1 MSDRSVSP
9 RAQDDRQPLL
19 SKEEGK
25 SSVPH
30 SPESPKSQ
38 RRHSSHP
45 HRPRRRLT
53 FSGPP
58 GKPVFHSYHDDD
70 DPHHHEQTYGHE
82 AYDALGQQMDSRSS
96 SIGNIASFHNPVRD
110 LTSYDPRNLPNSK
123 PQQQRTR
130 SSIAAGASGS
140 SGFQTGPRGSV
151 STRPAWKGDAKSSA
165 STENANPFNKFG
177 SGFNQQPSTS
187 PSFAERWLNRQSQIN
202 NYGSTSGGSTGGGS
216 PVKIDME
223 QFQSPSHDSNGGG
236 GAGAGAGAGNHSHET
251 DSDFDSK
258 PSSRRSSE
266 SSSLADVCFPLEP
279 LDDVEGARSWPD
291 LKVLEEFYEEET
303 TRLKDEAIRE
313 TNEVNFRFENTPAE
327 DNATSSS
334 IAGESS
340 NAGGVGFSHP
350 IVTKVDAPRLL
361 GNQRINETETL
372 DGGRLRPPKINPWDK
387 RRFNNTDFLK
397 TINYPPQIVN
407 NNPEHFRFTYFREN
421 LDSTVHSPTISGLL
435 QPGQKFSDL
444 FSCEEYTKQDNEN
457 FAATGT
463 TGAGTGTN
471 TGANTTNNSNANSV
485 KEPTP
490 TLSELK
496 AIEESLELDDH
507 ISPFWLDV
515 LNPTEEE
522 MKVISKAFSIHP
534 LTTEDIF
541 LGETREKVELFKDYY
556 FICFRSFDIVREK
569 AKIRERLNEM
579 KIEAQNKNSGFFSK
593 LFKNRRQ
600 SSTQSRNG
608 QLDGLSETSSI
619 KRRTREIEL
628 EKFKKKSGD
637 RHKPKGGELEPLNVY
652 ILVFRNAVLTFH
664 FAPTPHPVNVRRRA
678 RLLREYLTVS
688 ADWIAYALIDDI
700 TDAFGP
706 MIESIEDEVN
716 AIEDAI
722 LRMHPGSSDD
732 EEESSDEE
740 EEFQWNPRSTLSRR
754 DSQFDDK
761 RSVKS
766 FSSSSSRSTAS
777 NVIEWKKK
785 GDMLKRIG
793 ECRKRVMSLLRLLGS
808 KADVIKGFAK
818 RCNEQWEVAPRSE
831 IGMYLGDIQDH
842 IVTMVQSLNHYEKL
856 LARSHSNYL
865 AQINI
870 DMTRVNNDM
879 NDVLGKISILGT
891 VVLPMNIV
899 TGLWGMNVLVPGQDY
914 EGLAWFWSIAAGM
927 FTFAFCCYIYA
938 KKISGIA

>member
-1 MSDRSVSP
+1 MSDRSISP
-9 RAQDDRQPLL
+9 NQTGDKQPLL
-19 SKEEGK
+19 A
-25 SSVPH
+25 
-30 SPESPKSQ
+30 
-38 RRHSSHP
+38 SHDQDQHHQHHHQHNKHHQQP
-45 HRPRRRLT
+45 PPQRRRLT
-53 FSGPP
+53 FSGPSSHP
-58 GKPVFHSYHDDD
+58 TFNYNTHNDGASEYEV
-70 DPHHHEQTYGHE
+70 
-82 AYDALGQQMDSRSS
+82 DALGQIVSRTSS
-96 SIGNIASFHNPVRD
+96 VGNIANFQNPVRD
-110 LTSYDPRNLPNSK
+110 LSNYDPRNLPSAKPHARNSVSGW
-123 PQQQRTR
+123 RGGRAR
-130 SSIAAGASGS
+130 SSS
-140 SGFQTGPRGSV
+140 
-151 STRPAWKGDAKSSA
+151 

-177 SGFNQQPSTS
+177 SGFNQPSSS
-187 PSFAERWLNRQSQIN
+187 PSFAERWINRQSQIN
-202 NYGSTSGGSTGGGS
+202 HYGSTSN

-223 QFQSPSHDSNGGG
+223 QFQHSTSDKNNQNHNNNNSHG
-236 GAGAGAGAGNHSHET
+236 T

-258 PSSRRSSE
+258 PSSRRTSE

-279 LDDVEGARSWPD
+279 LDDDEGPRTWPD

-313 TNEVNFRFENTPAE
+313 TNEVNFRFDNNNNID
-327 DNATSSS
+327 DNASSS
-334 IAGESS
+334 QVGESS
-340 NAGGVGFSHP
+340 SGVGFSHP

-361 GNQRINETETL
+361 GNQRINETETM
-372 DGGRLRPPKINPWDK
+372 DGRLRPPKINPWDRK
-387 RRFNNTDFLK
+387 RLNNSDFLK

-444 FSCEEYTKQDNEN
+444 FLSSEYTKQDN
-457 FAATGT
+457 AALAGT
-463 TGAGTGTN
+463 TGHN
-471 TGANTTNNSNANSV
+471 TNNNSTSNSV
-485 KEPTP
+485 KESTP
-490 TLSELK
+490 TISELK
-496 AIEESLELDDH
+496 AVEDSMDLDDH

-522 MKVISKAFSIHP
+522 MKVLSKAFSIHP

-556 FICFRSFDIVREK
+556 FICFRSFDIVHEK
-569 AKIRERLNEM
+569 AKIRERLNEI
-579 KIEAQNKNSGFFSK
+579 KNEAQNKNGGFFSK
-593 LFKNRRQ
+593 LFNRRQ
-600 SSTQSRNG
+600 SSSHSQNKRNNS
-608 QLDGLSETSSI
+608 QFDNISETSSF
-619 KRRTREIEL
+619 KRRAREIEL

-722 LRMHPGSSDD
+722 LRMHPGDSDDEDDSSDD
-732 EEESSDEE
+732 EDDYK
-740 EEFQWNPRSTLSRR
+740 WAARSVLSRR

-766 FSSSSSRSTAS
+766 ASSSSTRSTAS
-777 NVIEWKKK
+777 NVVEWKKK

-818 RCNEQWEVAPRSE
+818 RCNEQWEVAPVSE

-891 VVLPMNIV
+891 IVLPMNIV
-899 TGLWGMNVLVPGQDY
+899 TGMWGMNVLVPGQNYD
-914 EGLAWFWSIAAGM
+914 GLAWFWSIAAGM
-927 FTFAFCCYIYA
+927 FLFAFCCYVYA
-938 KKISGIA
+938 KKVSGIA

>member
-1 MSDRSVSP
+1 MSDRSISP
-9 RAQDDRQPLL
+9 NQTGDKQPLL
-19 SKEEGK
+19 A
-25 SSVPH
+25 
-30 SPESPKSQ
+30 
-38 RRHSSHP
+38 SHDQDQHHQH
-45 HRPRRRLT
+45 HRQHNKHHQQPPPQRRRLT
-53 FSGPP
+53 FSGPSSHP
-58 GKPVFHSYHDDD
+58 TFNYNTHNDGASEYEV
-70 DPHHHEQTYGHE
+70 
-82 AYDALGQQMDSRSS
+82 DALGQIVSRTSS
-96 SIGNIASFHNPVRD
+96 VGNIANFQNPVRD
-110 LTSYDPRNLPNSK
+110 LSNYDPRNLPSAKPHARNSVSGW
-123 PQQQRTR
+123 RGGRAR
-130 SSIAAGASGS
+130 SSS
-140 SGFQTGPRGSV
+140 
-151 STRPAWKGDAKSSA
+151 
-165 STENANPFNKFG
+165 STENASPFNKFG
-177 SGFNQQPSTS
+177 SGFNQPSSS
-187 PSFAERWLNRQSQIN
+187 PSFAERWINRQSQIN
-202 NYGSTSGGSTGGGS
+202 HYGSTSN

-223 QFQSPSHDSNGGG
+223 QFQHSTSDKNNQNHNNNNSHG
-236 GAGAGAGAGNHSHET
+236 T

-258 PSSRRSSE
+258 PSSRRTSE

-279 LDDVEGARSWPD
+279 LDDEEGPRTWPD

-313 TNEVNFRFENTPAE
+313 TNEVNFRFDNNNNID
-327 DNATSSS
+327 DNASSS
-334 IAGESS
+334 QVGESS
-340 NAGGVGFSHP
+340 SGVGFSHP

-361 GNQRINETETL
+361 GNQRINETETM
-372 DGGRLRPPKINPWDK
+372 DGRLRPPKINPWDRK
-387 RRFNNTDFLK
+387 RLNNSDFLK

-444 FSCEEYTKQDNEN
+444 FLSSEYTKQDN
-457 FAATGT
+457 AALAGGT
-463 TGAGTGTN
+463 TGHN
-471 TGANTTNNSNANSV
+471 TNNNSTSNSV
-485 KEPTP
+485 KESTP
-490 TLSELK
+490 TISELK
-496 AIEESLELDDH
+496 AVEDSMDLDDH

-522 MKVISKAFSIHP
+522 MKVLSKAFSIHP

-556 FICFRSFDIVREK
+556 FICFRSFDIVHEK
-569 AKIRERLNEM
+569 AKIRERLNEI
-579 KIEAQNKNSGFFSK
+579 KNEGQNKNGGFFSK
-593 LFKNRRQ
+593 LFNRRQ
-600 SSTQSRNG
+600 SSSHSQNKRNNS
-608 QLDGLSETSSI
+608 QFDNISETSSF
-619 KRRTREIEL
+619 KRRAREIEL

-722 LRMHPGSSDD
+722 LRMHPGDSDDEDDSSDD
-732 EEESSDEE
+732 EDDYK
-740 EEFQWNPRSTLSRR
+740 WAARSVLSRR

-766 FSSSSSRSTAS
+766 ASSSSTRSTAS
-777 NVIEWKKK
+777 NVVEWKKK

-818 RCNEQWEVAPRSE
+818 RCNEQWEVAPVSE

-891 VVLPMNIV
+891 IVLPMNIV
-899 TGLWGMNVLVPGQDY
+899 TGMWGMNVLVPGQNYD
-914 EGLAWFWSIAAGM
+914 GLAWFWSIAAGM
-927 FTFAFCCYIYA
+927 FLFAFCCYVYA
-938 KKISGIA
+938 KKVSGIA

>member
-1 MSDRSVSP
+1 
-9 RAQDDRQPLL
+9 
-19 SKEEGK
+19 
-25 SSVPH
+25 
-30 SPESPKSQ
+30 
-38 RRHSSHP
+38 
-45 HRPRRRLT
+45 
-53 FSGPP
+53 
-58 GKPVFHSYHDDD
+58 
-70 DPHHHEQTYGHE
+70 
-82 AYDALGQQMDSRSS
+82 
-96 SIGNIASFHNPVRD
+96 
-110 LTSYDPRNLPNSK
+110 
-123 PQQQRTR
+123 
-130 SSIAAGASGS
+130 
-140 SGFQTGPRGSV
+140 
-151 STRPAWKGDAKSSA
+151 
-165 STENANPFNKFG
+165 
-177 SGFNQQPSTS
+177 
-187 PSFAERWLNRQSQIN
+187 
-202 NYGSTSGGSTGGGS
+202 
-216 PVKIDME
+216 ME
-223 QFQSPSHDSNGGG
+223 QFQHSTSDKNNQNHNNNNNSHG
-236 GAGAGAGAGNHSHET
+236 T

-258 PSSRRSSE
+258 PSSRRTSE

-279 LDDVEGARSWPD
+279 LDDEEGPRTWPD

-313 TNEVNFRFENTPAE
+313 TNEVNFRFDNNNNID
-327 DNATSSS
+327 DNASSS
-334 IAGESS
+334 QVGESS
-340 NAGGVGFSHP
+340 SGVGFSHP

-361 GNQRINETETL
+361 GNQRINETETM
-372 DGGRLRPPKINPWDK
+372 DGRLRPPKINPWDRK
-387 RRFNNTDFLK
+387 RLNNSDFLK

-444 FSCEEYTKQDNEN
+444 FLSSEYTKQDN
-457 FAATGT
+457 AALAGGT
-463 TGAGTGTN
+463 TGHN
-471 TGANTTNNSNANSV
+471 NTNNNSTSNSV
-485 KEPTP
+485 KESTP
-490 TLSELK
+490 TISELK
-496 AIEESLELDDH
+496 AVEDSMDLDDH

-522 MKVISKAFSIHP
+522 MKVLSKAFSIHP

-556 FICFRSFDIVREK
+556 FICFRSFDIVHEK
-569 AKIRERLNEM
+569 AKIRERLNEI
-579 KIEAQNKNSGFFSK
+579 KNEAQNKNGGFFSK
-593 LFKNRRQ
+593 LFNRRQ
-600 SSTQSRNG
+600 SSSHSQNKRNNS
-608 QLDGLSETSSI
+608 QFDNISETSSF
-619 KRRTREIEL
+619 KRRAREIEL

-722 LRMHPGSSDD
+722 LRMHPGDSDDEDDSSDD
-732 EEESSDEE
+732 EDDYK
-740 EEFQWNPRSTLSRR
+740 WAARSVLSRR

-766 FSSSSSRSTAS
+766 ASSSSTRSTAS
-777 NVIEWKKK
+777 NVVEWKKK

-818 RCNEQWEVAPRSE
+818 RCNEQWEVAPVSE

-891 VVLPMNIV
+891 IVLPMNIV
-899 TGLWGMNVLVPGQDY
+899 TGMWGMNVLVPGQNYD
-914 EGLAWFWSIAAGM
+914 GLAWFWSIAAGM
-927 FTFAFCCYIYA
+927 FLFAFCCYVYA
-938 KKISGIA
+938 KKVSGIA

>member
-1 MSDRSVSP
+1 MSYRSRSSHEE
-9 RAQDDRQPLL
+9 QEDTEPLL
-19 SKEEGK
+19 SQSQEAKKQSYFPSTSPSPKEQVSK
-25 SSVPH
+25 
-30 SPESPKSQ
+30 SPKSHTSNHHHHHHQ
-38 RRHSSHP
+38 P
-45 HRPRRRLT
+45 HQPHQRRRLT
-53 FSGPP
+53 FSGPS
-58 GKPVFHSYHDDD
+58 GKPTFNFNAHDAAS
-70 DPHHHEQTYGHE
+70 EYE
-82 AYDALGQQMDSRSS
+82 VDALGKSASRSS
-96 SIGNIASFHNPVRD
+96 SVGHHLAEFGNPVRD
-110 LTSYDPRNLPNSK
+110 LTSYDPRNLPSSK
-123 PQQQRTR
+123 LGKR
-130 SSIAAGASGS
+130 SSI
-140 SGFQTGPRGSV
+140 
-151 STRPAWKGDAKSSA
+151 STRPNKDRMKTSA
-165 STENANPFNKFG
+165 STENANPFNKYA
-177 SGFNQQPSTS
+177 SGFNQPHS
-187 PSFAERWLNRQSQIN
+187 PSYAERWINKQQSQFHSYGAIN
-202 NYGSTSGGSTGGGS
+202 SGSSSS
-216 PVKIDME
+216 AANPVSIDIDQLNHDE
-223 QFQSPSHDSNGGG
+223 QDQQHMNSHD
-236 GAGAGAGAGNHSHET
+236 H

-266 SSSLADVCFPLEP
+266 SSSLADVCFPLDP
-279 LDDVEGARSWPD
+279 IDDIEGERLWPD
-291 LKVLEEFYEEET
+291 LQVLEEFYEEET
-303 TRLKDEAIRE
+303 SRLKDEAMRE
-313 TNEVNFRFENTPAE
+313 TDEVNFRFQDSAD
-327 DNATSSS
+327 DN
-334 IAGESS
+334 ISS
-340 NAGGVGFSHP
+340 NPPDSQGGEGVGFTHP
-350 IVTKVDAPRLL
+350 MVTKVDAPRML

-372 DGGRLRPPKINPWDK
+372 DGGRLRPPKINPFDRK
-387 RRFNNTDFLK
+387 RLNNTEFLK

-435 QPGQKFSDL
+435 QPGQNFSDL
-444 FSCEEYTKQDNEN
+444 FLSSEYRKQD
-457 FAATGT
+457 AANIVG
-463 TGAGTGTN
+463 GAGTGSN
-471 TGANTTNNSNANSV
+471 TNNNSTSTSV
-485 KEPTP
+485 KESTP
-490 TLSELK
+490 GLSDLK
-496 AIEESLELDDH
+496 VLEESLEIDDH
-507 ISPFWLDV
+507 TSPFWLDV

-556 FICFRSFDIVREK
+556 FICFRSFDIVHEK
-569 AKIRERLNEM
+569 AKIRERLNEI
-579 KIEAQNKNSGFFSK
+579 KSEAQNKNSGFFNK
-593 LFKNRRQ
+593 LFNRRQ
-600 SSTQSRNG
+600 SSTHSRSG
-608 QLDGLSETSSI
+608 
-619 KRRTREIEL
+619 
-628 EKFKKKSGD
+628 KKSGD

-678 RLLREYLTVS
+678 RLLREYLTVT

-716 AIEDAI
+716 AIEDSI
-722 LRMHPGSSDD
+722 LTMN
-732 EEESSDEE
+732 ESSDEE
-740 EEFQWNPRSTLSRR
+740 DDSSDEEDDFKWTARSIMSKKSRR
-754 DSQFDDK
+754 DSTRFDDK
-761 RSVKS
+761 RSIKS
-766 FSSSSSRSTAS
+766 ISSSSSRSTAS

-891 VVLPMNIV
+891 VVLPMNVV
-899 TGLWGMNVLVPGQDY
+899 TGLWGMNVLVPGQEY
-914 EGLAWFWSIAAGM
+914 EGLAWFWSLAAGM
-927 FTFAFCCYIYA
+927 FAFAFCCYMYA